1 MEFYKRVLKLHHFRN
16 LGRKSP
22 TELLL
27 NSSFEKH
34 GGLVILVG
42 ENNVGKSNVLE
53 ALTIFNDADIKLCSE
68 EDYFKNHKKDTLLS
82 LEEETILD
90 RKITGFSCV
99 DLKIQTKEV
108 NKGLKELSKTLISYP
123 FEKHVEALGEQCNNS
138 VYIPTNNN
146 DYSKICTL
154 VSNFINLITSYNS
167 LGLFLHFYKE
177 KLKLSEFVTEYA
189 NATNNLFFK
198 ELIKHVSGNSEWI
211 KNFCQCIK
219 EIIKHNTPDK
229 KYNTDEF
236 FVMRQHKQNQLA
248 KIYSCFKKLSEG
260 EIKPKDVEYILK
272 KLEELDKI
280 FKTTDFTKFTPKT
293 EALLNEQSQEKLSE
307 FVKEMIEKIDEKY
320 PINENF
326 KQQFRTFRLNIGNLK
341 KEIKNSLKNLD
352 KIGED
357 FERKK
362 ERLIR
367 EIENDCKN
375 QKVLKFNYDVLLDNI
390 QQICKNYIASHAVN
404 DVSKDIKS
412 MMCQLYLK
420 KIDLLVNSEIEQY
433 RYNDFL
439 ESARK
444 FLWEDIKTLDEKSGV
459 HLFPKNI
466 GEIKDKFETNKEKFK
481 QSKNYSEFAEYC
493 RECNPYT
500 AFQNLKNKVQFPL
513 SGGLSYKSYKLV
525 PTMKEYKEPKITDN
539 DFKAVL
545 FTCIDYSSLSEFDQW
560 DWFFRN
566 SLFRKMDFHPNAIW
580 NFFGS
585 ILKDGQ
591 ALQIIMFDKNNDL
604 VIYDSEKSFNIP
616 KKYLQEIDQELLKEI
631 RQSKHLFPIEVKR
644 KYNNNVC
651 QFEFFKKDTSH
662 LLFKVNFTEILENLA
677 EILEYNMQLK
687 IDSLITK
694 EFNKLLAIAEDSS
707 QNSYQLKIHVRHN
720 NKFYDYSKKSTA
732 YEIKLEIHD
741 CRKSHDH
748 NEPIIL
754 SQQSTGFQWAFNFMF
769 GFLYNVG
776 SDFSFNKNIIY
787 VMDEPATHLSVPAR
801 KEFRRFLKEYAH
813 KNHVTFV
820 LATHDPFL
828 VDTDHLDEIRIVEKE
843 TEGSVIKNHFNYPL
857 NNAGKDS
864 DALDKIKRS
873 LGVGQHVFHNPQK
886 HRIIFVEGITD
897 YCYLS
902 AFKLYFNERE
912 YKDNPIPFTF
922 LPISGLKNNPN
933 DMEETIK
940 KLCKLD
946 NHPIVLTDDD
956 RKCVFN
962 QKATSERFKK
972 ANEEMHDPIR
982 ILQLSKCDENFK
994 QIEDCFSAN
1003 DRKKYAKNKQ
1013 MELAMA
1019 FKTRLLY
1026 GEKDDVVSEETKK
1039 NFLKLFEWIKKECN
1053 NPTIKKEYIKFDYNT
1068 PRIIIERILM
1078 FKKMCLSLIAI
1089 SGVCVGAKDL
1099 DFKLDYRATGGKLMG
1114 KMTDSSLLSITSMND
1129 EPVVI
1134 KNLIVNRGNSCE
1146 ATKKV
1151 EPKLGDKFKK
1161 EKLFDHEL
1169 KYSQQIFYRLDCKPN
1184 QLLEVKIITDKGEYY
1199 HKFSK

>member
-22 TELLL
+22 TKLLL
-27 NSSFEKH
+27 NSSFDEKH
-34 GGLVILVG
+34 GGLVVLVG

-68 EDYFKNHKKDTLLS
+68 NDCFKAHEKDSLLS

-99 DLKIQTKEV
+99 DLKIQTKGVSEE
-108 NKGLKELSKTLISYP
+108 LKELSKTLISYP
-123 FEKHVEALGEQCNNS
+123 FEKHVEALSEQCSNS

-146 DYSKICTL
+146 DYSNICTF
-154 VSNFINLITSYNS
+154 VSDFINLITSYNS
-167 LGLFLHFYKE
+167 LESFLHFYKE
-177 KLKLSEFVTEYA
+177 KLKLSELVTKYA
-189 NATNNLFFK
+189 DATNNLLFK

-219 EIIKHNTPDK
+219 EIIKRNTPDK
-229 KYNTDEF
+229 KYNTDDF
-236 FVMRQHKQNQLA
+236 FVMGKHKQNQLS
-248 KIYSCFKKLSEG
+248 KIYSYLKELSEN
-260 EIKPKDVEYILK
+260 EIKNKKDVKYISNK
-272 KLEELDKI
+272 IKSLDEI
-280 FKTTDFTKFTPKT
+280 FKTTDFTKFTPET
-293 EALLNEQSQEKLSE
+293 E
-307 FVKEMIEKIDEKY
+307 VKDIIKEIDEKY

-341 KEIKNSLKNLD
+341 KKIKNSLKYLE
-352 KIGED
+352 KTRED

-375 QKVLKFNYDVLLDNI
+375 QKTLEFNYDVLLDNI
-390 QQICKNYIASHAVN
+390 QQICEKYIASHVVN
-404 DVSKDIKS
+404 DASKDVKY
-412 MMCQLYLK
+412 MMCQFYLK

-466 GEIKDKFETNKEKFK
+466 GEIKDKFEANKEKVK
-481 QSKNYSEFAEYC
+481 QSKNYFEFAEYC

-500 AFQNLKNKVQFPL
+500 AFQNLRNKVQFPL

-545 FTCIDYSSLSEFDQW
+545 FTCIDYSSPSEFDQW

-566 SLFRKMDFHPNAIW
+566 SLFRKMGFHPNTIW

-616 KKYLQEIDQELLKEI
+616 EKYLQEIDQESLKKI

-644 KYNNNVC
+644 KYNNNVW
-651 QFEFFKKDTSH
+651 QLEFLNDKSS
-662 LLFKVNFTEILENLA
+662 LLFKVNFTEILESLA
-677 EILEYNMQLK
+677 EILEHNMQLK
-687 IDSLITK
+687 IDSLIAK
-694 EFNKLLAIAEDSS
+694 EFNELLAIDQDSPQDS
-707 QNSYQLKIHVRHN
+707 PQDSYQLKIHVRHN
-720 NKFYDYSKKSTA
+720 NKLSEDKEYTE
-732 YEIKLEIHD
+732 YEIKLEVYD
-741 CRKSHDH
+741 CRKSHDQ

-776 SDFSFNKNIIY
+776 SNFSFNHNIIY

-843 TEGSVIKNHFNYPL
+843 TEGSAIKNHFNYPL
-857 NNAGKDS
+857 NNASKDS
-864 DALDKIKRS
+864 DALYQIKRS
-873 LGVGQHVFHNPQK
+873 LGVDQHVFHNPKK

-902 AFKLYFNERE
+902 AFKLYLCYKE

-933 DMEETIK
+933 DMEETIQ
-940 KLCKLD
+940 KLCELD

-956 RKCVFN
+956 IKDGSDPQRAK
-962 QKATSERFKK
+962 SERFKK
-972 ANEEMHDPIR
+972 ANEDLGNPIT
-982 ILQLSKCDENFK
+982 ILQLSDCDRHFK

-1026 GEKDDVVSEETKK
+1026 GGEDDVMSEETKE
-1039 NFLKLFEWIKKECN
+1039 NFLYLFEWIKK
-1053 NPTIKKEYIKFDYNT
+1053 
-1068 PRIIIERILM
+1068 R
-1078 FKKMCLSLIAI
+1078 
-1089 SGVCVGAKDL
+1089 V
-1099 DFKLDYRATGGKLMG
+1099 
-1114 KMTDSSLLSITSMND
+1114 
-1129 EPVVI
+1129 
-1134 KNLIVNRGNSCE
+1134 
-1146 ATKKV
+1146 
-1151 EPKLGDKFKK
+1151 
-1161 EKLFDHEL
+1161 
-1169 KYSQQIFYRLDCKPN
+1169 
-1184 QLLEVKIITDKGEYY
+1184 
-1199 HKFSK
+1199 

>member
-16 LGRKSP
+16 LGKNLP

-53 ALTIFNDADIKLCSE
+53 ALKIFNDADVKLCSE
-68 EDYFKNHKKDTLLS
+68 EYYFKNHKKDTLLS
-82 LEEETILD
+82 LEEAILD
-90 RKITGFSCV
+90 HKITGFSCV
-99 DLKIQTKEV
+99 DLKIQTEEIGE
-108 NKGLKELSKTLISYP
+108 GLKELSKILISYP
-123 FEKHVEALGEQCNNS
+123 FEKHVEALGEQCSNS

-146 DYSKICTL
+146 DYSNICTL
-154 VSNFINLITSYNS
+154 VSDFINLITSYNS

-177 KLKLSEFVTEYA
+177 KLKLSELVTEYA
-189 NATNNLFFK
+189 NATNNLLFK

-211 KNFCQCIK
+211 KTFCQCVK
-219 EIIKHNTPDK
+219 EIIKRNTPDK

-236 FVMRQHKQNQLA
+236 FVMGQHKQNQLT
-248 KIYSCFKKLSEG
+248 KIYSHFKKLSES
-260 EIKPKDVEYILK
+260 EIKPQNEDILK
-272 KLEELDKI
+272 KLKSLDEI
-280 FKTTDFTKFTPKT
+280 FKITDFTKFTPET

-341 KEIKNSLKNLD
+341 KKIKNSLKYLE
-352 KIGED
+352 KTRED

-375 QKVLKFNYDVLLDNI
+375 QKTLEFNYDVLLDNI
-390 QQICKNYIASHAVN
+390 QQICKKYIASHVVS
-404 DVSKDIKS
+404 DESKDIKS

-466 GEIKDKFETNKEKFK
+466 GEIKDKFEANKEKVK
-481 QSKNYSEFAEYC
+481 QSKNYFEFAEYC

-500 AFQNLKNKVQFPL
+500 AFQNLRNKVQFPL

-539 DFKAVL
+539 DLKTAL
-545 FTCIDYSSLSEFDQW
+545 FTCIDYSSPSEFNQS

-566 SLFRKMDFHPNAIW
+566 SLFRKMDFHPNTIW
-580 NFFGS
+580 NTFGN
-585 ILKDGQ
+585 ILNYKNFDQKNLKYEQ
-591 ALQIIMFDKNNDL
+591 ALGIMFDKNNDL
-604 VIYDSEKSFNIP
+604 EIYSIYNKLFNIP
-616 KKYLQEIDQELLKEI
+616 KKYLQEINQELLKEI
-631 RQSKHLFPIEVKR
+631 RRSDYPFPKCEYHNDKDMVQLTFSKDDASPLMVEV
-644 KYNNNVC
+644 
-651 QFEFFKKDTSH
+651 S
-662 LLFKVNFTEILENLA
+662 LA
-677 EILEYNMQLK
+677 EIMEYNMQLK

-694 EFNKLLAIAEDSS
+694 ESNKLLAIAEDSS
-707 QNSYQLKIHVRHN
+707 QDSYQLKIRVRHN
-720 NKFYDYSKKSTA
+720 NKFYDYSNKSTA

-741 CRKSHDH
+741 CRKSD
-748 NEPIIL
+748 NQNPIIL

-769 GFLYNVG
+769 GFLYNWG
-776 SDFSFNKNIIY
+776 SHFSLNENIIY

-801 KEFRRFLKEYAH
+801 KEFRKFLKEYAH

-843 TEGSVIKNHFNYPL
+843 TEDSVIKNHFNYPL
-857 NNAGKDS
+857 NNASKDS

-873 LGVGQHVFHNPQK
+873 LGVGQHVFHNPKK

-902 AFKLYFNERE
+902 AFKLYLCYKE

-933 DMEETIK
+933 DMKETIK
-940 KLCKLD
+940 KLCELD

-962 QKATSERFKK
+962 QNATSERFKK
-972 ANEEMHDPIR
+972 ANEDFGNPIT
-982 ILQLSKCDENFK
+982 ILQLSDCDENFK

-1003 DRKKYAKNKQ
+1003 DRKKYAKNKR

-1026 GEKDDVVSEETKK
+1026 GEKDDAVSEETKK

-1068 PRIIIERILM
+1068 PQIL
-1078 FKKMCLSLIAI
+1078 
-1089 SGVCVGAKDL
+1089 
-1099 DFKLDYRATGGKLMG
+1099 
-1114 KMTDSSLLSITSMND
+1114 
-1129 EPVVI
+1129 
-1134 KNLIVNRGNSCE
+1134 
-1146 ATKKV
+1146 
-1151 EPKLGDKFKK
+1151 
-1161 EKLFDHEL
+1161 
-1169 KYSQQIFYRLDCKPN
+1169 
-1184 QLLEVKIITDKGEYY
+1184 
-1199 HKFSK
+1199 

>member
-16 LGRKSP
+16 LGRNLP
-22 TELLL
+22 AELLL

-34 GGLVILVG
+34 GELVILVG

-53 ALTIFNDADIKLCSE
+53 ALTIFNDADVKLCSE
-68 EDYFKNHKKDTLLS
+68 EDYFKPHEKDSLLS

-90 RKITGFSCV
+90 HKITGFSCV
-99 DLKIQTKEV
+99 DLRIQSKEISC
-108 NKGLKELSKTLISYP
+108 NLKELSKTLISYP
-123 FEKHVEALGEQCNNS
+123 FEKHVEALSEQCSNS

-146 DYSKICTL
+146 DYSNICTF
-154 VSNFINLITSYNS
+154 VNNFINLIASYNLLES
-167 LGLFLHFYKE
+167 FLDFYKE
-177 KLKLSEFVTEYA
+177 KLKLSELVTEYA

-198 ELIKHVSGNSEWI
+198 ELIKHVSGNSEGI

-219 EIIKHNTPDK
+219 EIIKRNTPNK

-236 FVMRQHKQNQLA
+236 FVMGQHKQNQLT
-248 KIYSCFKKLSEG
+248 KIYSHFKKLSES
-260 EIKPKDVEYILK
+260 EIKPQNEDILK
-272 KLEELDKI
+272 KLKGLDEI
-280 FKTTDFTKFTPKT
+280 FKTTDFTKFTPET
-293 EALLNEQSQEKLSE
+293 E
-307 FVKEMIEKIDEKY
+307 VKDIIKEIDEKY

-341 KEIKNSLKNLD
+341 KKIKNSLKYLE
-352 KIGED
+352 KTRED

-375 QKVLKFNYDVLLDNI
+375 QKTLEFNYDVLLDNI
-390 QQICKNYIASHAVN
+390 QQICKKYIVSHVVN
-404 DVSKDIKS
+404 DASKDMKY
-412 MMCQLYLK
+412 MMCQFYLK
-420 KIDLLVNSEIEQY
+420 QIDLLVNSEIVRH
-433 RYNDFL
+433 RYSNLF
-439 ESARK
+439 ESTRK
-444 FLWEDIKTLDEKSGV
+444 SLWEDIKTLDEKSGV

-466 GEIKDKFETNKEKFK
+466 GEIKDKFEINKKKFK
-481 QSKNYSEFAEYC
+481 QSRNYSEFAEYC

-500 AFQNLKNKVQFPL
+500 AFQNLRNKVQFPL

-539 DFKAVL
+539 DLKTAL
-545 FTCIDYSSLSEFDQW
+545 FTCIDYSSPSEFDQW

-591 ALQIIMFDKNNDL
+591 ALQIIMFDKNNNL
-604 VIYDSEKSFNIP
+604 EIYSIYNKSFVIP
-616 KKYLQEIDQELLKEI
+616 KKYLQEIDQESLKEI

-662 LLFKVNFTEILENLA
+662 LLFKVNFTEILESLA

-687 IDSLITK
+687 INSLITK
-694 EFNKLLAIAEDSS
+694 EFNRLLVIAEDSS
-707 QNSYQLKIHVRHN
+707 QDSYQLKIHVRHN
-720 NKFYDYSKKSTA
+720 NKFYDYSKKYTA

-741 CRKSHDH
+741 CRKSDNQ

-769 GFLYNVG
+769 GFLYYVG
-776 SDFSFNKNIIY
+776 SHFSFNHNIIY
-787 VMDEPATHLSVPAR
+787 VMDEPATPLSVPAR

-857 NNAGKDS
+857 NNAGKNS

-912 YKDNPIPFTF
+912 FKDNPIPFTF
-922 LPISGLKNNPN
+922 LPISGLKKES
-933 DMEETIK
+933 DEMKETIQ
-940 KLCKLD
+940 KLCELD

-956 RKCVFN
+956 RKDGSDP
-962 QKATSERFKK
+962 QRAKSEQFKN
-972 ANEEMHDPIR
+972 ANEEMHDPIT
-982 ILQLSKCDENFK
+982 ILQLSDCDRHFK

-1003 DRKKYAKNKQ
+1003 DRKKYAKNKR

-1026 GEKDDVVSEETKK
+1026 SGKDDVVSEETKE
-1039 NFLKLFEWIKKECN
+1039 NFKKLFEWIKK
-1053 NPTIKKEYIKFDYNT
+1053 
-1068 PRIIIERILM
+1068 R
-1078 FKKMCLSLIAI
+1078 
-1089 SGVCVGAKDL
+1089 V
-1099 DFKLDYRATGGKLMG
+1099 
-1114 KMTDSSLLSITSMND
+1114 
-1129 EPVVI
+1129 
-1134 KNLIVNRGNSCE
+1134 
-1146 ATKKV
+1146 
-1151 EPKLGDKFKK
+1151 
-1161 EKLFDHEL
+1161 
-1169 KYSQQIFYRLDCKPN
+1169 
-1184 QLLEVKIITDKGEYY
+1184 
-1199 HKFSK
+1199 

>member
-82 LEEETILD
+82 LEEEAILD
-90 RKITGFSCV
+90 HKITGFSCV
-99 DLKIQTKEV
+99 DLRIQSKEISC
-108 NKGLKELSKTLISYP
+108 NLKELSKTLIVYP
-123 FEKHVEALGEQCNNS
+123 FEKHVEALSEQCSNS

-146 DYSKICTL
+146 DYSNICTL

-177 KLKLSEFVTEYA
+177 KLKLSELVTEYA

-219 EIIKHNTPDK
+219 EIIKCNTPDK

-236 FVMRQHKQNQLA
+236 FVMGQHKQNQLA
-248 KIYSCFKKLSEG
+248 KIYSYFKKLSASEV
-260 EIKPKDVEYILK
+260 KPQNEDILK
-272 KLEELDKI
+272 KLKSLDEI
-280 FKTTDFTKFTPKT
+280 FKTTDFTKFTPET
-293 EALLNEQSQEKLSE
+293 E
-307 FVKEMIEKIDEKY
+307 VKDIIKEIDEKY

-341 KEIKNSLKNLD
+341 KKIKNSLKYLE
-352 KIGED
+352 KTRED

-481 QSKNYSEFAEYC
+481 QSKNYFEFAEYC

-500 AFQNLKNKVQFPL
+500 AFQNLRNKVQFPL

-525 PTMKEYKEPKITDN
+525 PIMKKYKEPKITDN
-539 DFKAVL
+539 DLKTAL
-545 FTCIDYSSLSEFDQW
+545 FTCIDYSSLSEFDQS

-566 SLFRKMDFHPNAIW
+566 SLFRKMDFHPNTIW

-616 KKYLQEIDQELLKEI
+616 EKYLQEIDQELLKEI

-694 EFNKLLAIAEDSS
+694 EFNKLLAIAQDSPKD
-707 QNSYQLKIHVRHN
+707 SYRLKIHVRHN

-741 CRKSHDH
+741 CRKSD
-748 NEPIIL
+748 NQKPIIL

-776 SDFSFNKNIIY
+776 SNFSFNKNIIY

-801 KEFRRFLKEYAH
+801 KEFRNFLKEYAH
-813 KNHVTFV
+813 KNHVAFV
-820 LATHDPFL
+820 VATHDLFL
-828 VDTDHLDEIRIVEKE
+828 MDTDHLDEIRIVEKE
-843 TEGSVIKNHFNYPL
+843 TEGSAIKNHFNYSL
-857 NNAGKDS
+857 NNASKDS
-864 DALDKIKRS
+864 DALYQIKHS

-886 HRIIFVEGITD
+886 HRIIFIEGITD

-902 AFKLYFNERE
+902 AFKLYFNNHNPQ
-912 YKDNPIPFTF
+912 YKDNHIPFTF
-922 LPISGLKNNPN
+922 LPISGLKKESDEMKETIQKLCELDNNP
-933 DMEETIK
+933 
-940 KLCKLD
+940 
-946 NHPIVLTDDD
+946 IVFTDDD
-956 RKCVFN
+956 RKCDFDQN
-962 QKATSERFKK
+962 ATSERFKN
-972 ANEEMHDPIR
+972 ANEEMHDPTR
-982 ILQLSKCDENFK
+982 ILQLSDCDRHFK

-1026 GEKDDVVSEETKK
+1026 GEKDDVMSEETKK

-1053 NPTIKKEYIKFDYNT
+1053 NLTIKKEYIKFDYNT
-1068 PRIIIERILM
+1068 PQML
-1078 FKKMCLSLIAI
+1078 
-1089 SGVCVGAKDL
+1089 
-1099 DFKLDYRATGGKLMG
+1099 
-1114 KMTDSSLLSITSMND
+1114 
-1129 EPVVI
+1129 
-1134 KNLIVNRGNSCE
+1134 
-1146 ATKKV
+1146 
-1151 EPKLGDKFKK
+1151 
-1161 EKLFDHEL
+1161 
-1169 KYSQQIFYRLDCKPN
+1169 
-1184 QLLEVKIITDKGEYY
+1184 
-1199 HKFSK
+1199 